1 MVCCTCRKK
10 VLVVHPFEESIQDQY
25 KHFDK
30 LFPCTDILPEFEL
43 KTLKAVQTAG
53 SAVDPRFPH
62 GLTHLTICAE
72 NVKKLTL
79 TSPCLAVVPTAIRW
93 PPTSKMGKQAIHLG
107 GCLQILF
114 GLKGRRWDEE
124 EPDIVAM
131 YNDYWHYP
139 MASEVPKGS
148 GDVEG
153 GTYWK
158 KNS

>member
-1 MVCCTCRKK
+1 MCGECEK
-10 VLVVHPFEESIQDQY
+10 
-25 KHFDK
+25 FD
-30 LFPCTDILPEFEL
+30 FDIALLGCGAYGYP
-43 KTLKAVQTAG
+43 
-53 SAVDPRFPH
+53 
-62 GLTHLTICAE
+62 
-72 NVKKLTL
+72 
-79 TSPCLAVVPTAIRW
+79 LAAHIK
-93 PPTSKMGKQAIHLG
+93 KMGKQAIHLG

-158 KNS
+158 KE